1 MVIEIAN
8 VVAFQPFSSS
18 KLQYSERWS
27 CETLREKEELHVK
40 LKSVTNAQEIP
51 WTVLNQSKC
60 SILINTFLISLR
72 KKWDWSRHFS
82 SVQPRLVIEQQSTVA
97 RGRSLTSKFMK
108 AIVPVLEKDTKLF
121 MEELKEYRSYA
132 FFSKQSIIV
141 YYALVGSQLRYGDV
155 VWGIFSRTKL
165 TALQRLQ
172 KQALK

>member
-1 MVIEIAN
+1 M
-8 VVAFQPFSSS
+8 
-18 KLQYSERWS
+18 
-27 CETLREKEELHVK
+27 
-40 LKSVTNAQEIP
+40 
-51 WTVLNQSKC
+51 
-60 SILINTFLISLR
+60 
-72 KKWDWSRHFS
+72 
-82 SVQPRLVIEQQSTVA
+82 IEQQSTVA